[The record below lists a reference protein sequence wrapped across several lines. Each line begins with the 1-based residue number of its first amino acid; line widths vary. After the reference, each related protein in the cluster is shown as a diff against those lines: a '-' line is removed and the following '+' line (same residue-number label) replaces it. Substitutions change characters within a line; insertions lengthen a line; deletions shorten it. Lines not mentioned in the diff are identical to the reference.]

1 MGIGQIAF
9 DFPAKKVV
17 EQRLADFPESEK
29 EAIRT
34 IPLSFKIEVEPIEN
48 EAETENNQL
57 TFSID
62 ASRRKNQMLIV
73 DNRPRWETRYL
84 NNLFERDDRWEV
96 ACVWGKPDSDEQIL
110 PRGEKI
116 NEFPISK
123 EELLKFDLIV
133 FGEIPTEEFSK
144 EEQNWIVDF
153 VTQRA
158 GGILF
163 IDGPRQNL
171 RSYENKGIHP
181 ISALLPVTWKKN
193 GPLRISPSSFVRPE
207 EENRLSA
214 LTLDP
219 IEERDEE
226 IWKHLPLP
234 AWISPVESLPGSD
247 VYLEASTDVT
257 DKNQSA
263 KNTLP
268 ILTGRLVGAGKAFYM
283 GFDETWRWRY
293 EVADLYHQ
301 RFWNQLL
308 SKVMERPFA
317 LNQDQLSMD
326 VGGSAHN
333 KGKAIPIRVR
343 LRDKNGKTPEQPYP
357 EVDALIWDEDE
368 VIATVPLKGV
378 ESSNG
383 LFIGEVFGL
392 DANSY
397 QMSVRAPGI
406 LDEMEFSE
414 QKLSFEIKPGLNKEK
429 NFLVCDENLL
439 SEMAELSGGS
449 YFREENFNELK
460 EVLRPISSGRII
472 INEIILWQSY
482 GWLIFVVFLL
492 GLEMFLRK
500 RAGML

>member
-1 MGIGQIAF
+1 M
-9 DFPAKKVV
+9 
-17 EQRLADFPESEK
+17 
-29 EAIRT
+29 
-34 IPLSFKIEVEPIEN
+34 
-48 EAETENNQL
+48 
-57 TFSID
+57 
-62 ASRRKNQMLIV
+62 
-73 DNRPRWETRYL
+73 
-84 NNLFERDDRWEV
+84 
-96 ACVWGKPDSDEQIL
+96 
-110 PRGEKI
+110 
-116 NEFPISK
+116 
-123 EELLKFDLIV
+123 
-133 FGEIPTEEFSK
+133 
-144 EEQNWIVDF
+144 
-153 VTQRA
+153 
-158 GGILF
+158 
-163 IDGPRQNL
+163 
-171 RSYENKGIHP
+171 
-181 ISALLPVTWKKN
+181 
-193 GPLRISPSSFVRPE
+193 RPE

-247 VYLEASTDVT
+247 VYLEASTDGT

-263 KNTLP
+263 KNTIP